1 VTVALRSMRADEF
14 AAYRRRM
21 PLEYAAEVAR
31 VSGRTAEELLARCE
45 RGIQA
50 LIPDGLLTSGHVFQV
65 AEDDGAAVGHVWFA
79 LRESDGRPLVW
90 VYDLEVDEA
99 HRGRGHG
106 RRIMELVEDA
116 ARALGTDRIELNVFA
131 GNEPGL
137 RLYQSLGYVETTR
150 QMAKDL

>member
-1 VTVALRSMRADEF
+1 MRADEF

-21 PLEYAAEVAR
+21 PLEYAGEVAR
-31 VSGRTAEELLARCE
+31 VSGRTVEELLGRCE

-50 LIPDGLLTSGHVFQV
+50 LIPDGLLTPGHVFQV
-65 AEDDGAAVGHVWFA
+65 AEDEGVAVGHVWYA

-90 VYDLEVDEA
+90 IYDLQVDKP

-131 GNEPGL
+131 GNDPGL
-137 RLYQSLGYVETTR
+137 RLYHSLGYAETTR

>member
-1 VTVALRSMRADEF
+1 
-14 AAYRRRM
+14 M
-21 PLEYAAEVAR
+21 PLGYAAEVAR
-31 VSGRTAEELLARCE
+31 VSGRTVEELLGRCE

-50 LIPDGLLTSGHVFQV
+50 LIPDGMLTPGHVFQV
-65 AEDDGAAVGHVWFA
+65 AEDAGVAVGHVWFA

-90 VYDLEVDEA
+90 IYDLEVDEA

-116 ARALGTDRIELNVFA
+116 ARGFGTDRIELNVFA

-137 RLYQSLGYVETTR
+137 SLYRSLGYVETTR
-150 QMAKDL
+150 QMAKDI

>member
-1 VTVALRSMRADEF
+1 VAVTLRSMRADEF
-14 AAYRRRM
+14 ATYRRQM
-21 PLEYAAEVAR
+21 PLGYAAEVAR
-31 VSGRTAEELLARCE
+31 VSGRTVEELLGRCE
-45 RGIQA
+45 RGIQV
-50 LIPDGLLTSGHVFQV
+50 LIPDGMLTPGHVFQV
-65 AEDDGAAVGHVWFA
+65 AEDDGVAIGHVWFA

-90 VYDLEVDEA
+90 IYDLEVDEA

-116 ARALGTDRIELNVFA
+116 ARGFGTDRIELNVFA

-137 RLYQSLGYVETTR
+137 GLYRSLGYVETTR